1 MDRMIYYSGQVPL
14 SAQFLQAE
22 KNKMLADAMLA
33 QAVFG
38 TGTVVSG
45 LTVTPTSPASL
56 SVLVGQGSILAM
68 AAVDA
73 TAYGSLSA
81 DTTNQVLKQGIQ
93 IGNSTLTLTPPTTSG
108 YSINYLIEAAF
119 AEVDT
124 TTTVLPYYNAANP
137 SVSLLGPGG
146 SGTSQATIRQGT
158 VSLVAKAGVAAATGS
173 QVTPAPDAGYVG
185 LYVVTVAYGAT
196 SITSGNISAYAGAP
210 IVNLQGQIQTLASSY
225 GVDTGT
231 ANNYVVALTPALTAY
246 VDGMKVR
253 FKAGHANTGASTL
266 NAGPSALPILSTGGT
281 TLGSGVIVAGQDY
294 EVIYS
299 SAASSWLLLAQTG
312 GQFVVPTATISG
324 AAVNLAQLNAA
335 IPAAF
340 TSGGSTTL
348 TLPASGGAQGTVG
361 SSGWRKFP
369 DGTIEQWAAI
379 LLRDDGTNIATT
391 WTFPIAFT
399 VGAVE
404 IKAQLADLAAGGAS
418 YNSIASVKV
427 APSLT
432 SVGFSVRNSVATG
445 NYCFIVT
452 AKGK

>member
-1 MDRMIYYSGQVPL
+1 MDYTIASGTT
-14 SAQFLQAE
+14 
-22 KNKMLADAMLA
+22 
-33 QAVFG
+33 AVG
-38 TGTVVSG
+38 SGDTAPATGTPGEFTNGNPSTG
-45 LTVTPTSPASL
+45 TPA
-56 SVLVGQGSILAM
+56 
-68 AAVDA
+68 
-73 TAYGSLSA
+73 
-81 DTTNQVLKQGIQ
+81 
-93 IGNSTLTLTPPTTSG
+93 
-108 YSINYLIEAAF
+108 
-119 AEVDT
+119 
-124 TTTVLPYYNAANP
+124 TVLPGYQMNAL
-137 SVSLLGPGG
+137 V
-146 SGTSQATIRQGT
+146 QEIRN
-158 VSLVAKAGVAAATGS
+158 AIVAAGI
-173 QVTPAPDAGYVG
+173 TPSKSDNTQLAAAIPALVRAP
-185 LYVVTVAYGAT
+185 
-196 SITSGNISAYAGAP
+196 
-210 IVNLQGQIQTLASSY
+210 ASSY

-231 ANNYVVALTPALTAY
+231 ANNYVVALSPALTAY

-266 NAGPSALPILSTGGT
+266 NAGPSALPILGTGGT

-294 EVIYS
+294 EVIYL

-312 GQFVVPTATISG
+312 GQLVVPTATISG

-348 TLPASGGAQGTVG
+348 TLPASGGAQGTIG

-427 APSLT
+427 SPSLT